1 MIALATAQLA
11 RGLDHDLDILSEALD
26 AIGQPWQIVD
36 WDDTSV
42 DWSAFSIVVL
52 RSTWDYYK
60 RLDEFTRWINT
71 TAQVTQLYNPAEI
84 VHWNLDKQYLAQ
96 LIAAGIPVMST
107 TFINSVSDIDEQQ
120 LQHDIIVKPTV
131 SAGSNNTARHR
142 SEPAAAR
149 QHIEK
154 ILASGTSV
162 LLQPYQPSIDVNGET
177 SLVYLGGLFSHA
189 FRKGPIFRGTEQTHN
204 GAFIDEEISARTAT
218 PAELVLGNQVL
229 AFLAQRFT
237 DQPLYARIDMVTNES
252 GVPEI
257 MEIELT
263 EPSLYLHL
271 DAEAPNR
278 AASVLA
284 SAAAA
289 THK

>member
-1 MIALATAQLA
+1 
-11 RGLDHDLDILSEALD
+11 
-26 AIGQPWQIVD
+26 
-36 WDDTSV
+36 
-42 DWSAFSIVVL
+42 VVL

-60 RLDEFTRWINT
+60 RLEEFTRWINA

-120 LQHDIIVKPTV
+120 LQYDIIIKPTV

-154 ILASGTSV
+154 VLASGTSV

-271 DAEAPNR
+271 DAEAPIR

>member
-1 MIALATAQLA
+1 MIALVTVQLA
-11 RGLDHDLDILSEALD
+11 RGLDHDLEILTASLD
-26 AIGQPWQIVD
+26 AINESWQIVD
-36 WDDTSV
+36 WDDPSV
-42 DWSAFSIVVL
+42 DWSTFSIVVL

-60 RLDEFTRWINT
+60 RLDEFTRWIDA
-71 TAQVTQLYNPAEI
+71 TAQVTRLYNSAEI
-84 VHWNLDKQYLAQ
+84 VHWNLDKQYLTQ

-107 TFINSVSDIDEQQ
+107 TFINSSNDINEAQ
-120 LQHDIIVKPTV
+120 LQHDIIIKPTV

-142 SEPAAAR
+142 NQPVDAR

-177 SLVYLGGLFSHA
+177 SLVYLGGIFSHA
-189 FRKGPIFRGTEQTHN
+189 FRKGSIFRGTEQVHN
-204 GAFIDEEISARTAT
+204 GAFIDEEISARTAS
-218 PAELVLGNQVL
+218 PAELTLGNQVL

-237 DQPLYARIDMVTNES
+237 DSPLYARIDMVTNTS

-271 DAEAPNR
+271 GTDAPMR
-278 AASVLA
+278 AANVLA
-284 SAAAA
+284 SAAAVA
-289 THK
+289 RK

>member
-1 MIALATAQLA
+1 MIALATVQLA
-11 RGLDHDLDILSEALD
+11 RGLDHDLDILTASLD
-26 AIGQPWQIVD
+26 AINEPWQIVD
-36 WDDTSV
+36 WDDPSV
-42 DWSAFSIVVL
+42 DWSSFSIVVL

-60 RLDEFTRWINT
+60 RLDEFTRWIDA
-71 TAQVTQLYNPAEI
+71 TAQVTRLYNSAEI
-84 VHWNLDKQYLAQ
+84 VHWNLDKQYLTQ

-107 TFINSVSDIDEQQ
+107 TFINSSNDINEAQ
-120 LQHDIIVKPTV
+120 LQHDIIIKPTV

-142 SEPAAAR
+142 NQPVDAR

-177 SLVYLGGLFSHA
+177 SLVYLGGIFSHA
-189 FRKGPIFRGTEQTHN
+189 FRKGSIFRGTEQVHN
-204 GAFIDEEISARTAT
+204 GAFIDEEISARTAS
-218 PAELVLGNQVL
+218 PAELTLGNQVL

-237 DQPLYARIDMVTNES
+237 DSPLYARIDMVTNTS

-271 DAEAPNR
+271 GADAPMR
-278 AASVLA
+278 AANVLA
-284 SAAAA
+284 SAAAVA
-289 THK
+289 RK

>member
-1 MIALATAQLA
+1 
-11 RGLDHDLDILSEALD
+11 
-26 AIGQPWQIVD
+26 
-36 WDDTSV
+36 
-42 DWSAFSIVVL
+42 VVL

-60 RLDEFTRWINT
+60 RLDEFTRWIDT
-71 TAQVTQLYNPAEI
+71 TAQVTRLYNSAEI

-96 LIAAGIPVMST
+96 LIAAGSPVMST
-107 TFINSVSDIDEQQ
+107 TFINSSSDIDEAQ
-120 LQHDIIVKPTV
+120 LQHDIIIKPTV

-142 SEPAAAR
+142 SQPVDAHL
-149 QHIEK
+149 HIEK

-177 SLVYLGGLFSHA
+177 SLVYLGGIFSHA
-189 FRKGPIFRGTEQTHN
+189 FRKGPIFRGTEQVHN
-204 GAFIDEEISARTAT
+204 GAFIDEEISARTAS
-218 PAELVLGNQVL
+218 PAELTLGNQVL

-237 DQPLYARIDMVTNES
+237 DSPLYARIDMVTNTS

-271 DAEAPNR
+271 DTDAPLR
-278 AASVLA
+278 AANVLA
-284 SAAAA
+284 SAAAVA
-289 THK
+289 RK

>member
-1 MIALATAQLA
+1 MIALVTVQLA
-11 RGLDHDLDILSEALD
+11 RGLDHDLEILTASLD
-26 AIGQPWQIVD
+26 AINEPWQIVD
-36 WDDTSV
+36 WDDSSV
-42 DWSAFSIVVL
+42 DWSTFSIVVL

-60 RLDEFTRWINT
+60 RLDEFTRWIDT
-71 TAQVTQLYNPAEI
+71 TSQVTRLYNSAEI
-84 VHWNLDKQYLAQ
+84 VHWNLDKQYLTQ

-107 TFINSVSDIDEQQ
+107 TFINSSSDVDEAQ
-120 LQHDIIVKPTV
+120 LQLDIIVKPTV

-142 SEPAAAR
+142 SQPVDAR

-177 SLVYLGGLFSHA
+177 SLVYLGGMFSHA
-189 FRKGPIFRGTEQTHN
+189 FRKGPIFRGTEQVHN
-204 GAFIDEEISARTAT
+204 GAFIDEEISARTAS
-218 PAELVLGNQVL
+218 PAELTLGNQVL
-229 AFLAQRFT
+229 ALLAQRFI
-237 DQPLYARIDMVTNES
+237 DSPLYARIDMVTNAS

-271 DAEAPNR
+271 DTDAPSR
-278 AASVLA
+278 AATVLA

-289 THK
+289 ARK

>member
-36 WDDTSV
+36 WDDASV

-60 RLDEFTRWINT
+60 RMDEFTRWINA

-107 TFINSVSDIDEQQ
+107 MFINAVGDIDEQQ

-142 SEPAAAR
+142 SEPTSAR

-154 ILASGTSV
+154 VLASGTSV

-204 GAFIDEEISARTAT
+204 GAFIDEEISAHTAT
-218 PAELVLGNQVL
+218 SAELVLGNQVL

-237 DQPLYARIDMVTNES
+237 DQHLYARIDMVTNES

-271 DAEAPNR
+271 DAEAPIR

-284 SAAAA
+284 NAAAA

>member
-1 MIALATAQLA
+1 
-11 RGLDHDLDILSEALD
+11 
-26 AIGQPWQIVD
+26 
-36 WDDTSV
+36 
-42 DWSAFSIVVL
+42 
-52 RSTWDYYK
+52 
-60 RLDEFTRWINT
+60 
-71 TAQVTQLYNPAEI
+71 LYNSAEI
-84 VHWNLDKQYLAQ
+84 VHWNLDKQYLTQ

-107 TFINSVSDIDEQQ
+107 TFINSSSDIDEAQ
-120 LQHDIIVKPTV
+120 LQHDIIIKPTV

-142 SEPAAAR
+142 SQPVDAR

-177 SLVYLGGLFSHA
+177 SLVYLGGIFSHA
-189 FRKGPIFRGTEQTHN
+189 FRKGPIFRGTEQVHN
-204 GAFIDEEISARTAT
+204 GAFIDEEISARTAS
-218 PAELVLGNQVL
+218 PAELTLGNQVL
-229 AFLAQRFT
+229 ALLAQRFT
-237 DQPLYARIDMVTNES
+237 DSPLYARIDMVTNAS

-271 DAEAPNR
+271 DAEAPLR
-278 AASVLA
+278 AANVLA

-289 THK
+289 ARK

>member
-1 MIALATAQLA
+1 
-11 RGLDHDLDILSEALD
+11 
-26 AIGQPWQIVD
+26 
-36 WDDTSV
+36 
-42 DWSAFSIVVL
+42 VVL

-60 RLDEFTRWINT
+60 RLDEFTRWIDA
-71 TAQVTQLYNPAEI
+71 TAQVTRLYNSAEI

-107 TFINSVSDIDEQQ
+107 TFINSSNDIDEVQ
-120 LQHDIIVKPTV
+120 LQGDIIIKPTV

-142 SEPAAAR
+142 SQPVDAR

-177 SLVYLGGLFSHA
+177 SLVYLGGVFSHA
-189 FRKGPIFRGTEQTHN
+189 FRKGPIFRGTEQIHN
-204 GAFIDEEISARTAT
+204 GAFIDEEISARTAS
-218 PAELVLGNQVL
+218 PAELTLGNQVL
-229 AFLAQRFT
+229 ALLAQRFT
-237 DQPLYARIDMVTNES
+237 DSPLYARIDMVTNAS

-271 DAEAPNR
+271 DTDAPLR
-278 AASVLA
+278 AANVLA

-289 THK
+289 ARK

>member
-1 MIALATAQLA
+1 MIALVTVQLA
-11 RGLDHDLDILSEALD
+11 RGLDHDLEILTASLD
-26 AIGQPWQIVD
+26 AINEPWQIVD
-36 WDDTSV
+36 WDDPSV
-42 DWSAFSIVVL
+42 DWSTFSIAVL

-60 RLDEFTRWINT
+60 RLDEFTRWIDT
-71 TAQVTQLYNPAEI
+71 TSQVTRLYNSAEI
-84 VHWNLDKQYLAQ
+84 VHWNLDKQYLTQ

-107 TFINSVSDIDEQQ
+107 TFINSRNDIDEAQ
-120 LQHDIIVKPTV
+120 LQLDIIVKPTV

-142 SEPAAAR
+142 SQPVDAR

-177 SLVYLGGLFSHA
+177 SLVYLGGMFSHA
-189 FRKGPIFRGTEQTHN
+189 FRKGPIFRGTEQVHN
-204 GAFIDEEISARTAT
+204 GAFIDEEISARTAS
-218 PAELVLGNQVL
+218 PAELTLGNQVL
-229 AFLAQRFT
+229 ALLAQRFI
-237 DQPLYARIDMVTNES
+237 DSPLYARIDMVTNAS

-271 DAEAPNR
+271 DADAPLR
-278 AASVLA
+278 AATVLA

-289 THK
+289 ARK

>member
-1 MIALATAQLA
+1 
-11 RGLDHDLDILSEALD
+11 
-26 AIGQPWQIVD
+26 
-36 WDDTSV
+36 
-42 DWSAFSIVVL
+42 
-52 RSTWDYYK
+52 
-60 RLDEFTRWINT
+60 
-71 TAQVTQLYNPAEI
+71 
-84 VHWNLDKQYLAQ
+84 
-96 LIAAGIPVMST
+96 
-107 TFINSVSDIDEQQ
+107 
-120 LQHDIIVKPTV
+120 
-131 SAGSNNTARHR
+131 
-142 SEPAAAR
+142 
-149 QHIEK
+149 
-154 ILASGTSV
+154 

-271 DAEAPNR
+271 DAEAPIR

-284 SAAAA
+284 SAAVA

>member
-1 MIALATAQLA
+1 MIALATTKLA
-11 RGLDHDLDILSEALD
+11 RGLDHDLEMLTGALD
-26 AIGQPWQIVD
+26 EIGEPWSIVD
-36 WDDTSV
+36 WDDTTI

-60 RLDEFTRWINT
+60 RLDEFTAWLEAT
-71 TAQVTQLYNPAEI
+71 SQVTRVLNSKEI
-84 VHWNLDKQYLAQ
+84 VRWNIDKQYLAD
-96 LIAAGIPVMST
+96 LIDANIPVMET
-107 TFINSVSDIDEQQ
+107 TFVNAPSDIDEAL
-120 LQHDIIVKPTV
+120 LQHDIIVKPSI

-142 SEPAAAR
+142 NNSVAAR
-149 QHIEK
+149 EHIHS

-162 LLQPYQPSIDVNGET
+162 LVQPYQSSIDENGET
-177 SLVYLGGLFSHA
+177 SLVYLDGKYSHA
-189 FRKGPIFRGTEQTHN
+189 FRKGAIFATTEQTHN
-204 GAFIDEEISARTAT
+204 GMFINEVITANKASQ
-218 PAELVLGNQVL
+218 AELVLGDRVL
-229 AFLAQRFT
+229 ALLAQRFT
-237 DQPLYARIDMVTNES
+237 DSPLYARIDMVTNAN

-271 DAEAPNR
+271 DAEAPIR
-278 AASVLA
+278 AAKVLA

>member
-60 RLDEFTRWINT
+60 RLDEFTRWINA

-120 LQHDIIVKPTV
+120 LQHDII
-131 SAGSNNTARHR
+131 
-142 SEPAAAR
+142 
-149 QHIEK
+149 EK

-162 LLQPYQPSIDVNGET
+162 LLQPYQPSIDINGET

-229 AFLAQRFT
+229 AFLAQRFS

-271 DAEAPNR
+271 DAEAPIR

>member
-11 RGLDHDLDILSEALD
+11 RGLDHDLDVLSESLD
-26 AIGQPWQIVD
+26 AINESWQIVD
-36 WDDTSV
+36 WDDPSV
-42 DWSAFSIVVL
+42 DWSLFSIVVL

-60 RLDEFTRWINT
+60 RLDEFTRWIDS
-71 TAQVTQLYNPAEI
+71 TAQVTRLYNSAEI

-107 TFINSVSDIDEQQ
+107 TFINSSSDIDEAQ
-120 LQHDIIVKPTV
+120 LQHDIIIKPTV

-142 SEPAAAR
+142 SQPVDAR

-177 SLVYLGGLFSHA
+177 SLVYLGGSFSHA
-189 FRKGPIFRGTEQTHN
+189 FRKGPIFRGTEQVHN
-204 GAFIDEEISARTAT
+204 GAFIDEEISARTAS
-218 PAELVLGNQVL
+218 PAELTLGNQVL
-229 AFLAQRFT
+229 EHLAQRFT
-237 DQPLYARIDMVTNES
+237 DSPLYARIDMVTNTS

-271 DAEAPNR
+271 DTDAPLR
-278 AASVLA
+278 AANVLA

-289 THK
+289 ARR